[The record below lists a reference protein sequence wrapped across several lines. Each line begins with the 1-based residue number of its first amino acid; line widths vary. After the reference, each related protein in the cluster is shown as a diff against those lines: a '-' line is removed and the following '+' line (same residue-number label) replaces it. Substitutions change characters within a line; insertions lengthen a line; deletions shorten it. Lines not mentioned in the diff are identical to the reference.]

1 MSDQQ
6 ESSPQVSASTST
18 ENLKPVRIEPDVNF
32 IRVLS
37 KESSN
42 TFKLCM
48 QCGTCSVTCGV
59 SPDRAPFPRKEMAW
73 ATWGL
78 KDRLIGDPD
87 IWLCHQC
94 NDCSTRCPRGARPG
108 DVLASI
114 RQEVIA
120 HYAVPRFLGRW
131 VKNPKYIP
139 LLLAIPAVLL
149 GLAML
154 ARDPIEKALGLST
167 RIDDRIVFP
176 YSSVFPHWVL
186 NSFFIFFSVLA
197 LLAAVGGV
205 VRFWREM
212 KAASARD
219 RTIASGKNLGAS
231 FVAALKS
238 AVIHENFTTCTT
250 ETSRFLP
257 HFCVFF
263 GFIALLVVT
272 LWVITNAYN
281 PLIQGP
287 FVYPFS
293 FWNPLKM
300 LANLGGAVLLLG
312 CVLMIFDRLTDE
324 HAGSSTYSD
333 WAFLGTIL
341 AVVATGFITE
351 LLHYARLV
359 PHRHVAYF
367 IHLVFVFSL
376 IVYLPY
382 SKFAHFIYRTA
393 ALAFVEFSGRNTA
406 RPPMPASETLKGD
419 KGKGLEAAKSVA

>member
-1 MSDQQ
+1 MTPLQ
-6 ESSPQVSASTST
+6 ESSPPVTALSATRR
-18 ENLKPVRIEPDVNF
+18 PIRIDPDVDF
-32 IRVLS
+32 IRILS
-37 KESSN
+37 KDSSN

-48 QCGTCSVTCGV
+48 QCGTCSVTCGI

-114 RQEVIA
+114 RQEIIA
-120 HYAVPRFLGRW
+120 HFAVPRFLGRW
-131 VKNPKYIP
+131 VKNPKFIP

-149 GLAML
+149 GLAL
-154 ARDPIEKALGLST
+154 WARAPIEEALGLST
-167 RIDDRIVFP
+167 RITDRIVFP
-176 YSSVFPHWVL
+176 YSSVFPHWIL
-186 NSFFIFFSVLA
+186 NSFFLFFSALA
-197 LLAAVGGV
+197 VLAAVIGV
-205 VRFWREM
+205 LRFWRAM
-212 KAASARD
+212 KAASVENG
-219 RTIASGKNLGAS
+219 IGPSGKSVSAS

-238 AVIHENFTTCTT
+238 IVTHENFTTCTT
-250 ETSRFLP
+250 ESSRFLP

-272 LWVITNAYN
+272 FWVITNGLN

-287 FVYPFS
+287 FVYPFG

-300 LANLGGAVLLLG
+300 LANLGGAALLVG
-312 CVLMIFDRLTDE
+312 CALMIFDRIYDE
-324 HAGSSTYSD
+324 HAGTSTYSD
-333 WAFLGTIL
+333 WAFLGTL
-341 AVVATGFITE
+341 LLVVLTGFVTE

-367 IHLVFVFSL
+367 IHLVFVFAL

-382 SKFAHFIYRTA
+382 SKFAHLIYRSA
-393 ALAFVEFSGRNTA
+393 ALAFSEYSGRNATK
-406 RPPMPASETLKGD
+406 PALSDSEVLKGNKAIKPED
-419 KGKGLEAAKSVA
+419 AKNAA